1 MLYDIFHISWRTLS
15 HFCINLLNILAFFY
29 WQRITVQDDYFFEK
43 VIAWTFT
50 WNQLWLGNLNN
61 YKTDDIIN
69 PSSQLN
75 FCLSVQ
81 WARDNK
87 EISFSEVRLLEY
99 PRGTRQ
105 IGHLFNFTRHL
116 QQIVCPLLHWKTG
129 LVSGIC
135 KQTGHSRCPAI
146 LDFRVSSFQSSSLK
160 SIF

>member
-1 MLYDIFHISWRTLS
+1 MQKAQNKKKKL
-15 HFCINLLNILAFFY
+15 FCWNLLSMLKRRKFRDFS
-29 WQRITVQDDYFFEK
+29 TSFCSK
-43 VIAWTFT
+43 VIPTSARNALSFIAFLMTSH
-50 WNQLWLGNLNN
+50 NRLYL
-61 YKTDDIIN
+61 TD
-69 PSSQLN
+69 SSIGSSL
-75 FCLSVQ
+75 L
-81 WARDNK
+81 ARDNID
-87 EISFSEVRLLEY
+87 ISFSEVRLLEY